1 MIYFMFTLKKKMT
14 VELVPR
20 RVAEQRWDNI
30 VGERGDINT
39 AGTTDGSNLASSN
52 P

>member
-1 MIYFMFTLKKKMT
+1 MTLR
-14 VELVPR
+14 VAAGGGVLELVPR

-39 AGTTDGSNLASSN
+39 AGTTDGSKLASSN